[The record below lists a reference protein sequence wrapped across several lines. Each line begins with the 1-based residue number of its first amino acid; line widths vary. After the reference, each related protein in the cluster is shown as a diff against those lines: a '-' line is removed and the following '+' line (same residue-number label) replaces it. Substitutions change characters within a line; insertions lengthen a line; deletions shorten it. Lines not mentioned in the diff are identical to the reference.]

1 MPRLFMQKEWGC
13 REAASTQSDGF
24 QISQDFDKCTQKNS
38 RRCCLPICKGA
49 VFPPASETKTV
60 LTKKFMP
67 YYRQKSTH
75 CQMEEMGIDKIPV
88 LPV

>member
-1 MPRLFMQKEWGC
+1 MHTKKQPQMLPPRMQ
-13 REAASTQSDGF
+13 
-24 QISQDFDKCTQKNS
+24 
-38 RRCCLPICKGA
+38 RRR
-49 VFPPASETKTV
+49 PPACFRNKTV

>member
-1 MPRLFMQKEWGC
+1 MHTKKQPQM
-13 REAASTQSDGF
+13 
-24 QISQDFDKCTQKNS
+24 
-38 RRCCLPICKGA
+38 LPPVCKGA
-49 VFPPASETKTV
+49 VLSPASETKTV